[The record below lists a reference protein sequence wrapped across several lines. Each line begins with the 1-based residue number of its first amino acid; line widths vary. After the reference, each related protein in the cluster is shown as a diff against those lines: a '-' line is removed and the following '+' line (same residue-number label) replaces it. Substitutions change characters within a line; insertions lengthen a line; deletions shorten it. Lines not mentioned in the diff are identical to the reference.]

1 MRTALATILTA
12 AACVWPVAQAA
23 ADGDTSRIR
32 LLQQA
37 GTPDAVVTLDEVA
50 ELTGPR
56 AKALADLKLATI
68 EQPGGT
74 HSLDLTAVRE
84 ELSQAGAN
92 WALIDLVGAN
102 QITVT
107 RLTTDAAPTS
117 DQPTPAAANPP
128 AAPGIDRDR
137 PATIRDAVA
146 LALADHLRLPAEEL
160 QITFRPRD
168 TSTLDGSVLDGTRVV
183 IQPSGSDRFYAK
195 LYPGGT
201 TADASLAANGY
212 RFTNPPRSI
221 IVRVARRVPVLV
233 AKQPVSRGTALAEDH
248 LTPGHTLIPVDEDPP
263 LTDPK
268 LFQNRLAVRN
278 LQPGD
283 PITSESVLAPKL
295 IKRNQLV
302 EIEARVG
309 SLVVTQIGR
318 ARDDGV
324 LDQVIRIQRTDSRDI
339 ILGRVVGNRRVV
351 LTPPGSP

>member
-1 MRTALATILTA
+1 MRTALVSILTA
-12 AACVWPVAQAA
+12 AACFWASAHAA
-23 ADGDTSRIR
+23 ASGETCRIR

-37 GTPDAVVTLDEVA
+37 GTPDALVTLNEVA

-56 AKALADLKLATI
+56 ALALADLQLTTI
-68 EQPGGT
+68 ERPGGT
-74 HSLDLTAVRE
+74 HTLDLTAVRD
-84 ELSQAGAN
+84 ELAQAGAN
-92 WALIDLVGAN
+92 WAFIDLVGAN
-102 QITVT
+102 QITIT
-107 RLTTDAAPTS
+107 RLTEDAAPTS
-117 DQPTPAAANPP
+117 DQPTPAAANPFGQ
-128 AAPGIDRDR
+128 PGVDRDQ
-137 PATIRDAVA
+137 PATVRDAVA
-146 LALADHLRLPAEEL
+146 LALADHLGLPAEEL
-160 QITFRPRD
+160 QLTFRPRD
-168 TSTLDGSVLDGTRVV
+168 TQTLDGSVLDGTRVV

-201 TADASLAANGY
+201 TADQSLAANGY
-212 RFTNPPRSI
+212 RFTTPPRSI
-221 IVRVARRVPVLV
+221 IVRAARRVPVLV
-233 AKQPVSRGTALAEDH
+233 AKQPVTRGTALLSDH

-283 PITSESVLAPKL
+283 PITAESVLAPKL

-309 SLVVTQIGR
+309 SLIVTQVGR

-324 LDQVIRIQRTDSRDI
+324 LDQIIRIQRTDSRDI
-339 ILGRVVGNRRVV
+339 IHARVVGNRRVV